1 MADIKNT
8 LFSDRTSTPSAVIFC
23 AFLLSLEKVWRNDI
37 FFIGKSVLVAH
48 FFLRKNVKAT
58 LE

>member
-8 LFSDRTSTPSAVIFC
+8 LFSDRTSTPSAVIFS

-37 FFIGKSVLVAH
+37 FSLKKVLSMVA
-48 FFLRKNVKAT
+48 
-58 LE
+58 

>member
-23 AFLLSLEKVWRNDI
+23 VFLLSLEKVWRNDI
-37 FFIGKSVLVAH
+37 FS
-48 FFLRKNVKAT
+48 
-58 LE
+58 LEKVFELHIFP